1 MSAFAKALGSVGQGL
16 LKFGRGAGVAAQYAT
31 TGSRFKDVIGA
42 ARRPIRKGGLENPAT
57 IKNLQR
63 LGWAGQG
70 LGWITL
76 PYLMNRIYEEPPL
89 RSELRPEIQEARRQL
104 HKAKA
109 QANLKRLE
117 FNRRERAIQ
126 QEERRLQ
133 QVAPHLYNRIAAGR
147 HLPAGAVVIGGV
159 PRRDLL
165 RELSEAMHEGAFN
178 QPSDEKVDISQLLQ

>member
-16 LKFGRGAGVAAQYAT
+16 LKFGRGAGGAAQFVTAGNKYKKV
-31 TGSRFKDVIGA
+31 GSALRK
-42 ARRPIRKGGLENPAT
+42 PIRSNPIRTRRNLMTIGL
-57 IKNLQR
+57 
-63 LGWAGQG
+63 AGQG

-76 PYLMNRIYEEPPL
+76 PYLMSKLYEEPPL
-89 RSELRPEIQEARRQL
+89 RTELRPEIQEARRQL

-178 QPSDEKVDISQLLQ
+178 EPSDPKVDISQLLQ

>member
-1 MSAFAKALGSVGQGL
+1 MSAFAKTLGSVGQGL
-16 LKFGRGAGVAAQYAT
+16 LKFGKGAGVAAQFAT
-31 TGSRFKDVIGA
+31 AGNRYKKVGSALRK
-42 ARRPIRKGGLENPAT
+42 PIRSNPIRTRRNLMTIGL
-57 IKNLQR
+57 
-63 LGWAGQG
+63 AGQG
-70 LGWITL
+70 LGFLTL
-76 PYLMNRIYEEPPL
+76 PYLMGKVYEEPPL
-89 RSELRPEIQEARRQL
+89 RSALRPQLQEARQNLQRI
-104 HKAKA
+104 KAEA
-109 QANLKRLE
+109 SLKRVE
-117 FNRRERAIQ
+117 FNRRERQIQ